1 MRMRLLIAGL
11 AGLAGAALC
20 ASPPAG
26 LEARPAPAPAAD
38 WSLTVQVTPEGGYR
52 MGNPAAVNKL
62 VEYGSRTCPTC
73 KQFDVDG
80 RQALLTRIRAGT
92 LSYEFR
98 DFPVHGAIDLAP
110 ILLGRCVAPARYFP
124 FLFAMFDMQDD
135 AWAKFRAIP
144 KAQID
149 ALGKD
154 PNKIAAGLGARM
166 GYIALSAKYGLTPA
180 KTQACLADKAAIAA
194 LDKRTRA
201 AAAAGISS
209 TPGFILNG
217 QPLSAFRWDG
227 IEAVLALNDK

>member
-1 MRMRLLIAGL
+1 MRIRLLIAGL
-11 AGLAGAALC
+11 AGLAGAALGF
-20 ASPPAG
+20 APPAG
-26 LEARPAPAPAAD
+26 LDAHPAASPAVD
-38 WSLTVQVTPEGGYR
+38 WSLTVQLMPGGGYR
-52 MGNPAAVNKL
+52 MGNPAAANKL

-73 KQFDVDG
+73 RQFDLDA
-80 RQALLTRIRAGT
+80 RQPMRTRIRAGT

-124 FLFAMFDMQDD
+124 FLSAMFDMQDD

-166 GYIALSAKYGLTPA
+166 GYVALSARFGLTPA
-180 KTQACLADKAAIAA
+180 KAQACLADKAAIAA
-194 LDKRTRA
+194 LEKRAQA
-201 AAAAGISS
+201 AAAAGVTS
-209 TPGFILNG
+209 TPSFILNG